1 VAGESTIRDESTTT
15 GALAG
20 ATVETL
26 DATATQSLLFAAAL
40 PARTVTPGSSGIGE
54 SASIPSP
61 ATPDLDQ
68 LNPAFRTKLER
79 VIQRMESEFG
89 YRVEIV
95 ELVRSQSRQD
105 ALFESGRTRP
115 GPVVTWT
122 RASRH
127 SEGRAADLRID
138 GSYQNSAVY
147 QRLWQVARSEGLV
160 TLGPQDA
167 GHVELPGPS
176 TQSPSAQRM
185 TATNGAGTSW
195 PDVSLRMVRVATVAG
210 VANVATVATV
220 ATPGSVSPSTPS
232 SKPVNVQAFP
242 ATAATVAGM
251 NRNAGI
257 DVSSGNTDGTT
268 SHDGATGSGAGGRD
282 DAAPAPLPFS
292 FPVLDIGTEGVG
304 RPAAPNGTFSAEQVL
319 RLMERRDAAA
329 ERPLTSLLL
338 RLDHPS
344 GGEDRVRLDA
354 RGGLISAAIET
365 SDHQMAEDLGR
376 RVAELA
382 SAMQQNGLEPELL
395 SIRST
400 SREAAALRGAAAELE
415 LRRLANQSAGS
426 GGPSTHRDPRG
437 SLQKQDHPN
446 GESPRE
452 RSRRGARGE
461 R

>member
-1 VAGESTIRDESTTT
+1 MTMSLMSASPQPMAPVSLPIDGAGAEAAATGESTFLAALASALGGEANTHGAAGERSTVAGESTIRDESTTT

-185 TATNGAGTSW
+185 TATNGAGTS
-195 PDVSLRMVRVATVAG
+195 
-210 VANVATVATV
+210 
-220 ATPGSVSPSTPS
+220 
-232 SKPVNVQAFP
+232 
-242 ATAATVAGM
+242 
-251 NRNAGI
+251 
-257 DVSSGNTDGTT
+257 
-268 SHDGATGSGAGGRD
+268 
-282 DAAPAPLPFS
+282 
-292 FPVLDIGTEGVG
+292 
-304 RPAAPNGTFSAEQVL
+304 
-319 RLMERRDAAA
+319 
-329 ERPLTSLLL
+329 
-338 RLDHPS
+338 
-344 GGEDRVRLDA
+344 
-354 RGGLISAAIET
+354 
-365 SDHQMAEDLGR
+365 
-376 RVAELA
+376 
-382 SAMQQNGLEPELL
+382 
-395 SIRST
+395 
-400 SREAAALRGAAAELE
+400 
-415 LRRLANQSAGS
+415 
-426 GGPSTHRDPRG
+426 
-437 SLQKQDHPN
+437 
-446 GESPRE
+446 
-452 RSRRGARGE
+452 
-461 R
+461 